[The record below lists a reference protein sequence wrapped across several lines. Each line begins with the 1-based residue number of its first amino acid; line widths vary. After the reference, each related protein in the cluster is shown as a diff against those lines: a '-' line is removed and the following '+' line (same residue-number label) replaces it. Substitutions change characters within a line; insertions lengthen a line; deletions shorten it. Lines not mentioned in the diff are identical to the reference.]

1 MQPDVRRDGTAGKR
15 ISALSRRAGAVL
27 MPLLLLGATGCDG
40 VGLRFGLP
48 VAGGLLPVQI
58 SLPGGTDPGEVTVAL
73 DGVDVTASFA
83 PGGPGLVG
91 SLAIP
96 PPGGHQIHVTRQTEP
111 LPGLVLPETTG
122 FVFQSPEP
130 APAVVAPVQ
139 PAPGATAP
147 RSAWIRFQ
155 LASPAPPEALAGF
168 AFGVECNGVTV
179 ARHVHA
185 LGDGSVIVNPYPELP
200 AGASCR
206 VAWRGDAGALD
217 TSFTVA
223 SNAAGAPGVA
233 SYNRPDPF
241 ALAPFPDDYWTEPDA
256 SKPSGLAV
264 VLPPPPFTDLLQVQA
279 FNALT
284 GLLGEGDGF
293 SRQTPIVL
301 AFSHP
306 VDPSAIPTDEFAS
319 QHPFAPVQ
327 LVDVDPASPD
337 FGERI
342 PYRMLLRTDTAGGRT
357 DHVAILFPTIDLRER
372 GRYAIVVTKRV
383 FASAQLGRPFGTSP
397 FFASV
402 VGPPVAGEP
411 AAVTR
416 ARDRL
421 AGALGVVTTLAEV
434 PIPVEDV
441 ALALSFSIR
450 SHPPVADLVH
460 LKELALASPPPELI
474 LPDIAS
480 NPCPVPPTPPTDPKT
495 FFCVRTTANRAIEAY
510 GRVRLPNFRS
520 VTLSFQRDPVTG
532 LPVQTGT
539 HEVPFVMTLPVQALA
554 GPVHP
559 LMYQHGNPGSP
570 RELLSEFA
578 NGHLDDA
585 GFALLGIQD
594 TLNREISE
602 DVAVQVPFIFFVL
615 VQTSRIADYWNQ
627 TGSDMIFFL
636 RLIQSLGGLDLM
648 RAGPGGVPQ
657 VGSDGVPE
665 IDPSVILYKGISEGA
680 NNAQRFL
687 PFAPEILAAE
697 ATVGG
702 ARLGETLIHQSAGEI
717 LAQIGGLLPQ
727 LKPNELWVGLSLFQ
741 AGFDPQDGHTFLRH
755 LYGDP
760 LLPFVGSADT
770 TPPSTIWTEGF
781 NDSLVPNNATRA
793 MVHALG
799 IPHVRPVVRALP
811 TVEQVDPPLAENVAT
826 GITAGYFQVD
836 PFQTPSCVARG
847 QLEGHYCPQTAS
859 EMQDQRLHFLETAIQ
874 GSPEIVDPY

>member
-1 MQPDVRRDGTAGKR
+1 
-15 ISALSRRAGAVL
+15 
-27 MPLLLLGATGCDG
+27 
-40 VGLRFGLP
+40 
-48 VAGGLLPVQI
+48 
-58 SLPGGTDPGEVTVAL
+58 
-73 DGVDVTASFA
+73 
-83 PGGPGLVG
+83 
-91 SLAIP
+91 
-96 PPGGHQIHVTRQTEP
+96 
-111 LPGLVLPETTG
+111 VLPQTTG
-122 FVFQSPEP
+122 FTFDSPEP
-130 APAVVAPVQ
+130 APAVVSPVE

-147 RSAWIRFQ
+147 RSAWIRFR
-155 LASPAPPEALAGF
+155 LASPAPPGALVGF
-168 AFGVECNGVTV
+168 GFGIECNGVPV
-179 ARHVHA
+179 ARNAYA
-185 LGDGSVIVNPYPELP
+185 LADGSVVVNPYPELP

-206 VAWRGDAGALD
+206 VAWRGDSGVVLD

-223 SNAAGAPGVA
+223 SNAAGAPGIA
-233 SYNRPDPF
+233 SYDRADVF

-256 SKPSGLAV
+256 STPSGLAV
-264 VLPPPPFTDLLQVQA
+264 ELPPPPFSDPLQMQA
-279 FNALT
+279 FNALA
-284 GLLGEGDGF
+284 GLVGEADGF

-306 VDPSAIPTDEFAS
+306 VDPSAIPADEFAS
-319 QHPFAPVQ
+319 QHPFAPIS
-327 LVDVDPASPD
+327 LVDVDPASSD

-342 PYRMLLRTDTAGGRT
+342 PYRMLLRSDIAGGRL

-372 GRYAIVVTKRV
+372 GRYAIVVTKRA
-383 FASAQLGRPFGTSP
+383 FASGQPGRPFGTSP

-402 VGPPVAGEP
+402 VGPPVAGE
-411 AAVTR
+411 AVAVTR

-421 AGALGVVTTLAEV
+421 SDALGVVTTVPEV
-434 PIPVEDV
+434 PIPLEDV

-450 SHPPVADLVH
+450 SHPPIADLVH
-460 LKELALASPPPELI
+460 LKELALAGPPPDLV
-474 LPDIAS
+474 LPDVAV
-480 NPCPVPPTPPTDPKT
+480 NPCPVAPGTPNVAPRDY
-495 FFCVRTTANRAIEAY
+495 FCVRTTATRALEVH
-510 GRVRLPNFRS
+510 GRARLPNFRNAAF
-520 VTLSFQRDPVTG
+520 SFQRDPGTG

-539 HEVPFVMTLPVQALA
+539 HEVPFVMTLPLQALD

-570 RELLSEFA
+570 RELLGEFA
-578 NGHLDDA
+578 NGHLDNA

-615 VQTSRIADYWNQ
+615 VQTGRIADYWNQ

-636 RLIQSLGGLDLM
+636 RLIQGLDDLDLL
-648 RAGPGGVPQ
+648 RRGPGGGPE
-657 VGSDGVPE
+657 VGPDGVPE
-665 IDPSVILYKGISEGA
+665 IDPSTVLYKGISEGA

-760 LLPFVGSADT
+760 LLPFAGSSDT
-770 TPPSTIWTEGF
+770 TPPSTIWTEGLD
-781 NDSLVPNNATRA
+781 DSLVPNNATRA

-799 IPHVRPVVRALP
+799 IPHVRPAVRTLP
-811 TVEQVDPPLAENVAT
+811 TIGQVDPPLVENIAP

-836 PFQTPSCVARG
+836 PAQTPSCVARG

-859 EMQDQRLHFLETAIQ
+859 EMQDQRLHFLQTAIE